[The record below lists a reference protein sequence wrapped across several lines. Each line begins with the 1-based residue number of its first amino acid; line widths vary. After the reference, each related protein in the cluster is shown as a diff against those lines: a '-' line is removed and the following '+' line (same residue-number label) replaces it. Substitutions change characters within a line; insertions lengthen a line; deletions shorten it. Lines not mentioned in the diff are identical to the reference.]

1 MKNFALSTFLFFFF
15 AVFSSLIAQA
25 KPDSDLRD
33 DNIRMRSNDLEQTKR
48 DAAKNNSGSASQMN
62 YEIDK
67 KFPEIKE
74 DYEGMQLA
82 QETIVKA
89 YTTGEKINYEQIE
102 KSARQIEK
110 NAGRLGSNLFISK
123 TEIKKEK
130 SDKKNEK
137 EKSIKDLI
145 VELDNAIGGLTSS
158 AMFQNLRVVEQKTA
172 DKAQTDLAQII
183 KISRELSK
191 EAGKMK

>member
-1 MKNFALSTFLFFFF
+1 MKKLGLSTFLFFFC

-33 DNIRMRSNDLEQTKR
+33 DSIRMRSNDLEQTKR

-74 DYEGMQLA
+74 DYEGIQLA
-82 QETIVKA
+82 QEAIVKA

-102 KSARQIEK
+102 KSARDITK
-110 NAGRLGSNLFISK
+110 NALRLNSNLFVSK
-123 TEIKKEK
+123 AEIKKEK
-130 SDKKNEK
+130 TDKKDEK
-137 EKSIKDLI
+137 EKSVKDLI
-145 VELDNAIGGLTSS
+145 VELDNAIGGFASS
-158 AMFQNLRVVEQKTA
+158 AMFQNLRVVDQKVA
-172 DKAQTDLAQII
+172 DKAQSDLAQII